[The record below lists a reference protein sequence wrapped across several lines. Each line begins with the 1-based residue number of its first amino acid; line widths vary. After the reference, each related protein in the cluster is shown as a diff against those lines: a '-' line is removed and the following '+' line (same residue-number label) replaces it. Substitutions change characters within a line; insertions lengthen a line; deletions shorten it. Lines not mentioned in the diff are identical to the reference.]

1 MDNALNLR
9 DVGGL
14 ACRGGGSTR
23 HLVLLRSG
31 SLRLLTPDD
40 ARVLLSVCGVGV
52 VVDLRT
58 AREVAADGPSV
69 LARAGVATLHLPL
82 MDDDGLALP
91 EANGDPVAALRR
103 AYQGY
108 LDERG
113 HHVAT
118 LARLV
123 AGSTTATLVHC
134 AAGKDRTGVAVA
146 MLLDAVGV
154 ERAAVVADYT
164 ATNDVIEH
172 VVRTLA
178 ATYGHT
184 REIEG
189 VDMAAHRARPA
200 VLTELLERVDAE
212 HGGAAEWLRRRG
224 LTATDLA
231 ALRHRLV
238 RPAATT

>member
-58 AREVAADGPSV
+58 AREAAAAGPSA
-69 LARAGVATLHLPL
+69 LAQAGVATLHLPL
-82 MDDDGLALP
+82 MDDEGLALP

-113 HHVAT
+113 HHIAT
-118 LARLV
+118 LARVV

-172 VVRTLA
+172 IVRTLA
-178 ATYGHT
+178 ATYGYT

-200 VLTELLERVDAE
+200 VLTELLERVDAD
-212 HGGAAEWLRRRG
+212 HGGTAEWLRQRG
-224 LTATDLA
+224 VTATELA

-238 RPAATT
+238 RSAPPA